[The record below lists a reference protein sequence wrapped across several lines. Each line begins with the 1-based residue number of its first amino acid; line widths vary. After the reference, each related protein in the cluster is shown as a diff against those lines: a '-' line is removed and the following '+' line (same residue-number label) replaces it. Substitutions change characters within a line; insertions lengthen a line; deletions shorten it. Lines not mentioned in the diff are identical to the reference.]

1 MHLHLLAR
9 VDANVFDGRYET
21 FTHDRHSCTALEM
34 EHQIGASVAGRLVGE
49 DKIRLPIIAVCKLRE
64 ELCRYRL
71 RIGEVDCYSRAA
83 ADGRADWQDAGVC
96 RTLCGANELEG
107 ALPDAAFTRTRPHPN
122 SLPLTL
128 TIPHS

>member
-64 ELCRYRL
+64 GLCRYRL
-71 RIGEVDCYSRAA
+71 RMSDVDSYSSTPPYGI
-83 ADGRADWQDAGVC
+83 ADGQDDEGV
-96 RTLCGANELEG
+96 RTLY
-107 ALPDAAFTRTRPHPN
+107 
-122 SLPLTL
+122 
-128 TIPHS
+128 